1 MPPCPHAAMPHMPH
15 ATPVWGSLIN
25 LLWLWWHAMTTI
37 KAALRSRRR
46 CVLLSKLCVLHALPV
61 FCSPQSGQTDGHS
74 DGETD
79 RRTFVSS
86 QVQMY
91 RFTAQ
96 TTRPA
101 NGASETG
108 TGTVNHPNGSN
119 GVASARRRSTRRG
132 GRGDPRRLTRCQCS
146 KCAYNVEE
154 SMSGKTTAYWTLV
167 TGHWTLSHWTQPTI
181 KQNLIQPTELCGER
195 DGGFQG
201 FQGSRGSVRGISCIL
216 FRGFWTAAAN
226 VAALEKRRVECPR
239 IIAKGFPP
247 SCFLFCLL
255 TMFFFCFFCWPT
267 RKEIRRS
274 EGSPPALDLVI

>member
-132 GRGDPRRLTRCQCS
+132 RGTPGGWQDANAANALTMLKNPCLGRRLHTEHWS
-146 KCAYNVEE
+146 
-154 SMSGKTTAYWTLV
+154 LV
-167 TGHWTLSHWTQPTI
+167 TGHWA
-181 KQNLIQPTELCGER
+181 TEPSRQLNKIWYSQLNCEGN
-195 DGGFQG
+195 GMGFSGFSGFQG
-201 FQGSRGSVRGISCIL
+201 FGSGY
-216 FRGFWTAAAN
+216 
-226 VAALEKRRVECPR
+226 
-239 IIAKGFPP
+239 
-247 SCFLFCLL
+247 
-255 TMFFFCFFCWPT
+255 
-267 RKEIRRS
+267 
-274 EGSPPALDLVI
+274 